1 VRRRPC
7 DHARLLQGVLHA
19 LDGFGGIYLAVF
31 VLALL
36 SGVFP
41 LTNAEATMIAL
52 GMKSNYGVPK
62 LILLA
67 VIVAIGQSCTHAI
80 LFFLARGV
88 GKAGAKKRPWLEK
101 RIAKAHLLAEKWK
114 KSEVLLMVLGATV
127 GVPPQALIAML
138 AGTIGIR
145 YRVFGTID
153 ILGRIARFVTIVLFA
168 YYV

>member
-1 VRRRPC
+1 M
-7 DHARLLQGVLHA
+7 QGVLHA
-19 LDGFGGIYLAVF
+19 LDGFGGIYFALF

-41 LTNAEATMIAL
+41 LTNAEAAMIAL
-52 GMKSNYGVPK
+52 GAGSHYSVMK
-62 LILLA
+62 LIVLA

-80 LFFLARGV
+80 LFFLARGM
-88 GKAGAKKRPWLEK
+88 GKVGAKKRPWLEK
-101 RIAKAHLLAEKWK
+101 RIAKAHVLAEKWK

-127 GVPPQALIAML
+127 GFPPQALIALL

-153 ILGRIARFVTIVLFA
+153 LLGRIARFTTIVLVAYFA
-168 YYV
+168 R